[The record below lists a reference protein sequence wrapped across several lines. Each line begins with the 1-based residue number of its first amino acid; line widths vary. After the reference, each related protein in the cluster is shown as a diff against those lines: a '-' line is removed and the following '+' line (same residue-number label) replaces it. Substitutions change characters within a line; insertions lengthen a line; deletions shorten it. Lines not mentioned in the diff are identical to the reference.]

1 VTETVT
7 PNWFAT
13 IALLSWPLVALWLF
27 RTRPVNQAILWTI
40 LGGLLLLPVKAFI
53 KLAPGIPQLDKVSIP
68 NLATLVGLVFA
79 AGRPLR
85 IWKRIGLVEV
95 LLLGFVIGPLITSGL
110 NGDPISVGGGIT
122 LPSVDYYDGVSAAV
136 SQLIFLLPFFLG
148 RQFLRSAADTFEIL
162 RVLVIA
168 GLLYSVPLLIE
179 IRLSPQLHYW
189 FYGYQP
195 SQFIQGM
202 RFGGYRPMAFMGH
215 GLLAAFFVMTTAVA
229 AAALWRT
236 QTRVVRFAP
245 AGVTAYLSAILILC
259 KTLGALVYGAAL
271 VPVARWTKPRIQ
283 VRMAS
288 ALVMI
293 VLLYPALR
301 IADLVPVQSLI
312 NVATSISEDRARSL
326 QFRFDNEQ
334 RLLDRA
340 SQRLAFG
347 WGRWG
352 RSRVYD
358 EKSGKDESVTDGRWI
373 ISMGQ
378 FGIFGFL
385 AEFGLLA
392 LPVFRAAAALR
403 FAESMR
409 EGVMLAALSLIVA
422 IDMIDLLPN
431 SSLSPFSWL
440 LAGALLG
447 RAELLRATAT
457 QLSKSDVD
465 RLFTAN
471 ARPTKLGT

>member
-1 VTETVT
+1 VT

-13 IALLSWPLVALWLF
+13 IALMSWPLVATWLF

-40 LGGLLLLPVKAFI
+40 LGGMLLLPVKAII
-53 KLAPGIPQLDKVSIP
+53 KLAPGIPQLDKISIP
-68 NLATLVGLVFA
+68 NLAALAGCILV

-85 IWKRIGLVEV
+85 LWSRIGLAEV
-95 LLLGFVIGPLITSGL
+95 LLLGFVIGPIITSTL
-110 NGDPISVGGGIT
+110 NGDSIRIGGGIT
-122 LPSVDYYDGVSAAV
+122 LPSVDYYDGVSAAL
-136 SQLIFLLPFFLG
+136 SQLIFLVPFFLG
-148 RQFLRSAADTFEIL
+148 RQFLRSADDNLQIL
-162 RVLVIA
+162 RVLVIS

-179 IRLSPQLHYW
+179 IRLSPQLHNW
-189 FYGYQP
+189 FYGYHP
-195 SQFIQGM
+195 TEFIQEM

-245 AGVTAYLSAILILC
+245 AGVTAYLSAMLILC
-259 KTLGALVYGAAL
+259 KTLGALVYGAVL
-271 VPVARWTKPRIQ
+271 VPLVRSAKPRVQSRI
-283 VRMAS
+283 AS
-288 ALVMI
+288 MLVTLA
-293 VLLYPALR
+293 LLYPALR

-312 NVATSISEDRARSL
+312 SVATSISEDRAHSL
-326 QFRFDNEQ
+326 QVRFDNEQ

-352 RSRVYD
+352 RSRAYD

-373 ISMGQ
+373 IAMGQ

-392 LPVFRAAAALR
+392 LPVFRATAAIRFTESLR
-403 FAESMR
+403 DRVF
-409 EGVMLAALSLIVA
+409 LAALALILA
-422 IDMIDLLPN
+422 INVVDLVPN
-431 SSLSPFSWL
+431 SGLMPWTWL

-447 RAELLRATAT
+447 RAEALRAVGRQRDVAPAT
-457 QLSKSDVD
+457 TFTGTG
-465 RLFTAN
+465 RLIEK
-471 ARPTKLGT
+471 R